1 MNVADVGLRGA
12 NLRFFRRERN
22 GGYAGRVI
30 SLCVVEARA
39 EAINS
44 GPPARRIGRYAL
56 FGEIA
61 SGGMATVYFGRLVGA
76 VGFSRAV
83 AIKQLHPQFAKSPE
97 FVAQFLDEAQL
108 TARIRHPNVVS
119 VLDVVARE
127 GELFV
132 IMEFVEGEPLSR
144 LLRMAKAPVPLP
156 IASAILVQVLLGL
169 HAAHEAT
176 TEGGEP
182 LQIVHRDVSPQNM
195 LVGVD
200 GASHILDFGVAKAA
214 SRVHTTENGQIK
226 GKLTYMAPEQLR
238 GADLDRRVDVFA
250 AGIVLWEL
258 ITGQR
263 LFARGDPGAT
273 VTAVLSGAVQPP
285 SSHRPEVSPGLDAL
299 VMKALAPLREDR
311 FADAR
316 AMAIALE
323 ACIPPASSLKVGA
336 WVESVAGDSLKE
348 RALRLREAEE
358 STGVNAVVD
367 AAGLQRRLS
376 DGSQHPYT
384 SASISLRT
392 IAQAPATQVQAP
404 VWTEPPSRAPWLLR
418 GSAAVLGVALL
429 WVSIVAVRARQVA
442 PTAQPATSTTSVT
455 AIVSRPSSAPVEQRT
470 VLATELALAPEPS
483 SSTKLEPS
491 VPDPTRVVKKT
502 TPKVS
507 GASTNC
513 KPPYTVDSQ
522 GRKRFKPEC
531 F

>member
-1 MNVADVGLRGA
+1 M
-12 NLRFFRRERN
+12 
-22 GGYAGRVI
+22 I
-30 SLCVVEARA
+30 SLTLVEASA
-39 EAINS
+39 EAIGR

-119 VLDVVARE
+119 VLDVVVRD

-144 LLRMAKAPVPLP
+144 LLRMATEPVPLA
-156 IASAILVQVLLGL
+156 IGSAILVQVLLGL

-176 TEGGEP
+176 TENGHRLE
-182 LQIVHRDVSPQNM
+182 IVHRDVSPQNM

-200 GASHILDFGVAKAA
+200 GSSHILDFGVAKAA

-238 GADLDRRVDVFA
+238 GSDLDRRVDVFA

-273 VTAVLSGAVQPP
+273 VNAVLSGFVKPP
-285 SSHRPEVSPGLDAL
+285 STHRAEVTPALDAL
-299 VMKALAPLREDR
+299 VMKALAPIREDR
-311 FADAR
+311 FASAR
-316 AMAIALE
+316 DMAVALE
-323 ACIPPASSLKVGA
+323 GCVPPASSLKVGA

-348 RALRLREAEE
+348 RAQRLREAEE

-367 AAGLQRRLS
+367 AAGLQRRLI
-376 DGSQHPYT
+376 DGSLQPHS
-384 SASISLRT
+384 SAGMSSPTLTQEVAGRAEALT
-392 IAQAPATQVQAP
+392 WAPP
-404 VWTEPPSRAPWLLR
+404 RRAWPWLVRLAVGALGL
-418 GSAAVLGVALL
+418 GSPWALL
-429 WVSIVAVRARQVA
+429 ALWPTKVASTRGPA
-442 PTAQPATSTTSVT
+442 PSP
-455 AIVSRPSSAPVEQRT
+455 SAPVELAPSAATAEPKPAPASGLPAEIVTPAKPGPKTEPARVIRRT
-470 VLATELALAPEPS
+470 VRKPSAL
-483 SSTKLEPS
+483 T
-491 VPDPTRVVKKT
+491 D
-502 TPKVS
+502 
-507 GASTNC
+507 NC
-513 KPPYTVDSQ
+513 KPPYVLDSQ